1 MTDSTQ
7 PRVAE
12 IVCDYI
18 LDNQTVVDAVDASI
32 ALDKLNIGSLKKKFI
47 DHGSWGAFRC

>member
-32 ALDKLNIGSLKKKFI
+32 ALDKLNIGSLKKN
-47 DHGSWGAFRC
+47 